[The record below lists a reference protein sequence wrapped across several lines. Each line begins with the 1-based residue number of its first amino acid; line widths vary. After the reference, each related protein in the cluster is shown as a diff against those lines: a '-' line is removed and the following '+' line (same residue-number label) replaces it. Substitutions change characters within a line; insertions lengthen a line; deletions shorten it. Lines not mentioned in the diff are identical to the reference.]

1 MQIEDHFKNI
11 SLILSDVDGV
21 LTDGGILFDNEGI
34 ETKQFHIQDGLGI
47 KLWQRAGH
55 RFGLVTSR
63 SSHVVQLR
71 ANELGIDI
79 VRQGF
84 QEKLPV
90 VQDIIAKE
98 NLTAEQVC
106 YIGDDLPDLAV
117 FNCVG
122 LTATVADAA
131 RDVQHAAMVVLDRC
145 GGKGAIRELIERI
158 LRSQGRWEELLLRYT
173 KKDA

>member
-1 MQIEDHFKNI
+1 MEIEDHFKNI
-11 SLILSDVDGV
+11 SLVLSDVDGI

-47 KLWQRAGH
+47 QLWQRAGH

-63 SSHVVQLR
+63 SSHIVQLR

-84 QEKLPV
+84 QEKFPV

-98 NLTAEQVC
+98 NLAPEEE
-106 YIGDDLPDLAV
+106 ILAV
-117 FNCVG
+117 
-122 LTATVADAA
+122 AY
-131 RDVQHAAMVVLDRC
+131 
-145 GGKGAIRELIERI
+145 K
-158 LRSQGRWEELLLRYT
+158 
-173 KKDA
+173 

>member
-47 KLWQRAGH
+47 QLWQRAGH

-63 SSHVVQLR
+63 SSHIVQLR

-84 QEKLPV
+84 QEKFPV

-98 NLTAEQVC
+98 NLAPEEVC

-131 RDVQHAAMVVLDRC
+131 TDVQQAAMVVLDRC
-145 GGKGAIRELIERI
+145 GGKGAIRELLERI

-173 KKDA
+173 RKDS

>member
-47 KLWQRAGH
+47 QLWQRAGH

-122 LTATVADAA
+122 LTATVAM
-131 RDVQHAAMVVLDRC
+131 RRAMFNMPQWLF
-145 GGKGAIRELIERI
+145 
-158 LRSQGRWEELLLRYT
+158 
-173 KKDA
+173 